1 MRFLD
6 VFSGIGAP
14 PKAEVAL
21 APEGPG
27 TIAGGKRAR
36 ERRPRSLWLGVQRP
50 EGAQEK
56 GRSQTDFPR
65 PSGARRPGTA
75 KPGAALADSLAPG
88 YFPLPLRGN
97 AILAAVLVH

>member
-1 MRFLD
+1 MRFLN
-6 VFSGIGAP
+6 VFSGIGPP
-14 PKAEVAL
+14 PKAEAAL
-21 APEGPG
+21 APQGPG

-36 ERRPRSLWLGVQRP
+36 ERRPRSLWLGIQRP

-56 GRSQTDFPR
+56 GPPQIDFQR
-65 PSGARRPGTA
+65 PSGARCAGTA

-97 AILAAVLVH
+97 ATLEAVLVH